1 MSNFVR
7 RVPPLLTILLLAIWL
22 TVSGELSVGQI
33 AFGAVLSVMLVLGIA
48 QLRPLRPRLHRLY
61 LAVPL
66 AARVLIDILR
76 SNLGVARIVLGLV
89 RDRQVRSG
97 FLEIPLE
104 LTDPHALTILAV
116 IVTST
121 PGTAWAG
128 ISHDGRTLTLHVLDL
143 RDEQATI
150 RLIKQRYEQPL
161 RRIFE

>member
-1 MSNFVR
+1 MKNFAR
-7 RVPPLLTILLLAIWL
+7 RVPPLLTILLVAIWL
-22 TVSGELSVGQI
+22 TVNGDLSVGQI
-33 AFGAVLSVMLVLGIA
+33 VFGAVLSVLLVLGIA
-48 QLRPLRPRLHRLY
+48 QLRPVRPRLHRLN
-61 LAVPL
+61 LAIPL
-66 AARVLIDILR
+66 AASVLVDILR

-104 LTDPHALTILAV
+104 LTDPHGLTILAV

-128 ISHDGRTLTLHVLDL
+128 MSPDGRTLTLHVLDL
-143 RDEQATI
+143 QDEQATI
-150 RLIKQRYEQPL
+150 CLIKQRYEQPL

>member
-1 MSNFVR
+1 MKNFAR

-22 TVSGELSVGQI
+22 TVNGDLSVGQI
-33 AFGAVLSVMLVLGIA
+33 VFGAVLSVLLVLGIA
-48 QLRPLRPRLHRLY
+48 QLRPVRPRLHRLY
-61 LAVPL
+61 LAIPL
-66 AARVLIDILR
+66 AARVLVDILR

-128 ISHDGRTLTLHVLDL
+128 MSPDGRTLTLHVLDL
-143 RDEQATI
+143 QDEQTTI

>member
-1 MSNFVR
+1 MRNLVR

-33 AFGAVLSVMLVLGIA
+33 AFGAVLSILLVLGIA
-48 QLRPLRPRLHRLY
+48 QLRPVRPRLHRLY
-61 LAVPL
+61 LAIPL
-66 AARVLIDILR
+66 AATVLVDIVR

-97 FLEIPLE
+97 FLDIPLQ
-104 LTDPHALTILAV
+104 LTDPHGLIILAV

-128 ISHDGRTLTLHVLDL
+128 MSPDGRTLTLHVLDL
-143 RDEQATI
+143 QDEQATI
-150 RLIKQRYEQPL
+150 RLIQQRYEQPL

>member
-1 MSNFVR
+1 MRNLVR

-22 TVSGELSVGQI
+22 IVSGELSVGYI
-33 AFGAVLSVMLVLGIA
+33 AFGAVLSILLVLGIA
-48 QLRPLRPRLHRLY
+48 QLRPVRPRLRRLY
-61 LAVPL
+61 LAIPL
-66 AARVLIDILR
+66 AARVLVDILR

-89 RDRQVRSG
+89 RDRRVRSG

-104 LTDPHALTILAV
+104 LKDPHGLIMLAV

-128 ISHDGRTLTLHVLDL
+128 LSADGRTLTLHVLDL
-143 RDEQATI
+143 QDEQATI